1 MKIFNLLLICSLV
14 CLVASTSTFL
24 AQQNTGSQTQ
34 TTQPASNQ
42 PKPLKSMMKA
52 SANRRADKPKA
63 TAKQIADS
71 EKPKP
76 IADAAKAF

>member
-14 CLVASTSTFL
+14 CLVASTSSFL

-42 PKPLKSMMKA
+42 AKTLISMNKA
-52 SANRRADKPKA
+52 SVNKRAEKPKA
-63 TAKQIADS
+63 TAKQIAD
-71 EKPKP
+71 
-76 IADAAKAF
+76 ANKAF